1 MIIGSMATVLA
12 LLGAGV
18 VALWGVAHVIPTR
31 NVLAG
36 FAPISVD
43 NRRVLLQEWLVE
55 AVTMWGIAALVIVST
70 VVGGAASEVT
80 AWVYRV
86 AAALLV
92 ALAVVTALTGARTKV
107 IWFKICPVLLT
118 SSAVLLLVAS
128 LV

>member
-92 ALAVVTALTGARTKV
+92 ALAVVTALTGARTTV

>member
-1 MIIGSMATVLA
+1 VL
-12 LLGAGV
+12 
-18 VALWGVAHVIPTR
+18 GVAHVIPTR

-36 FAPISVD
+36 FAPITVD
-43 NRRVLLQEWLVE
+43 NGRVVQQEWPIE
-55 AVTMWGIAALVIVST
+55 AVTMWGIAALVIVTT

-80 AWVYRV
+80 SWVYRV

-92 ALAVVTALTGARTKV
+92 ALAVVTALTGARTQI

>member
-118 SSAVLLLVAS
+118 SSAVLLVVAS